1 MYTRLSFTGFTLFE
15 LLITICILTIITL
28 FAIPSYQH
36 LKARQEAKNT
46 IYQLDSLIRQN
57 RIEAMSRH
65 QDLVICSSQDGK
77 NCAIGQWNHYLLTY
91 SDQNHNRLLDTQEAI
106 LSTITLQLKYGALS
120 LRNALHRNII
130 TFKAENGLPQGYMG
144 SFHYCSQYDTALD
157 QKIVMNMMGN
167 SRIERRS
174 CLIP

>member
-1 MYTRLSFTGFTLFE
+1 MPAHNLQIEFFYHFYQYTIMPDNRSRSKPHHPMTFYFHSPK
-15 LLITICILTIITL
+15 LLPR
-28 FAIPSYQH
+28 FH
-36 LKARQEAKNT
+36 
-46 IYQLDSLIRQN
+46 
-57 RIEAMSRH
+57 
-65 QDLVICSSQDGK
+65 
-77 NCAIGQWNHYLLTY
+77 
-91 SDQNHNRLLDTQEAI
+91 QNHNRLLDTQEAI

-167 SRIERRS
+167 SRVERRS